1 MRKPYFH
8 WKRLVRKY
16 SRPFTLLVQRE
27 GSYQGGL
34 YQNGLTDE
42 WTEHGAIIAM
52 KRSSMHE
59 DGGNHAA
66 EDKHL
71 YMLHPIPH
79 ALETVQVYFQGQL
92 YRVTVDRDHGNEDF
106 TGVYAYYLT
115 WVQKFDHPEQPP
127 PEQGGVGIACP

>member
-16 SRPFTLLVQRE
+16 SRPFTLLVERK
-27 GSYQGGL
+27 GSYQGGI
-34 YQNGLTDE
+34 YRKGLTDA

-52 KRSSMHE
+52 KRSAMHE
-59 DGGNHAA
+59 DGGNYAA

-79 ALETVQVYFQGQL
+79 ALETVQVCFQGQL
-92 YRVTVDRDHGNEDF
+92 YSVTVDRDHGNEAF
-106 TGVYAYYLT
+106 TGVYAYYLK
-115 WVQKFDHPEQPP
+115 WVQKFDHPEQ
-127 PEQGGVGIACP
+127 GGAAIACP